1 MQLDLT
7 RAGRKGGVST
17 PGLAE
22 SGEYSNNDKDKNC
35 SNRRALS
42 PGLNFLKH
50 QLGYYGTL
58 KCESTTLL
66 WTSSDSDPGNH
77 RSL

>member
-7 RAGRKGGVST
+7 RAGQKSGVST
-17 PGLAE
+17 LRLAE
-22 SGEYSNNDKDKNC
+22 SGEYSNNDKDKNY

-42 PGLNFLKH
+42 LGLGFLKH

-58 KCESTTLL
+58 KYQSTTLL
-66 WTSSDSDPGNH
+66 
-77 RSL
+77 